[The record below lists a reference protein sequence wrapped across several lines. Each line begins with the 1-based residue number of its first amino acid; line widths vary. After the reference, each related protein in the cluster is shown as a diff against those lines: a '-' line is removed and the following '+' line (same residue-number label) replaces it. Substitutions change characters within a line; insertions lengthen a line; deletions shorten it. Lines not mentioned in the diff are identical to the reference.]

1 MGGHRLALDWFVC
14 HGIVR
19 KAAPRVCYVPTAGG
33 DDESAVSGF
42 LGQLSRFGCR
52 IGVLRLFRR
61 DDRDLSD
68 LLLSQDVIY
77 VGGGNTANMLAIWRL
92 HGVDKI
98 LRQAWENGVVL
109 AGFSAGS
116 LCWFEGGTTD
126 SFGPIAVLND
136 GLGLLKGSNS
146 PHYDTEPSRRPVY
159 QELVR
164 SGKLPDGIAADDDV
178 ALVYHGTEYAGA
190 LSTDGGSAW
199 QVRRNPDGKVEE
211 TRLLTLAF
219 EE

>member
-42 LGQLSRFGCR
+42 RRQFSRFGFR
-52 IGVLRLFRR
+52 TDVLRLFSR